1 MKRIFLLI
9 ISALCILMSSAL
21 SVAATSGQEVPVMD
35 ERAVYAGI
43 IALLC
48 VTIGVIIYVIST
60 YFKK

>member
-1 MKRIFLLI
+1 
-9 ISALCILMSSAL
+9 MSSAL
-21 SVAATSGQEVPVMD
+21 SVAATSGQEAPVMD

>member
-9 ISALCILMSSAL
+9 ISALCILMSSAI
-21 SVAATSGQEVPVMD
+21 SVAATSGQEAPVMD
-35 ERAVYAGI
+35 ERAVYAGM